1 MNVFKYKALAKN
13 GDKKFGVVLAN
24 NCDEAFENICNKK
37 LSPIDI
43 SKVYKVSSKV
53 SLEEILMFFLHVDF
67 QLKCG
72 AKINDAI
79 DNFIDFNSNKILNVK
94 LLEISNSLKAGH
106 SLSEAFQNSVFD
118 KTVSGLLKSAEK
130 TGNLSEII
138 SNILEFLKLKNE
150 WKNKVRSI
158 LAYPILIVS
167 IALIIMWFCVTI
179 LGPQV
184 VSLLNDYNNGDIPI
198 LTDFAVNYLPK
209 IGLFFGFISI
219 LAFAILSISSISSH
233 LKNKFKNYLLSIPKI
248 GGILQKVTCWQFCKI
263 LQIALNSK
271 LDFIKSLEL
280 GIDSVDIEKIKIDL
294 GKVKLKI
301 LCGHKIF
308 EAFSSLKYMPKS
320 ISTAIYIG
328 EEGNNL
334 DNSMKHIS
342 DELYKEIL
350 SDLKKLGRYLSTGLT
365 LMTGGIFIFI
375 LVSVFY
381 PMYNYIEV
389 MDR

>member
-1 MNVFKYKALAKN
+1 MNVFKYKALAKS
-13 GDKKFGVVLAN
+13 GEKKSGVVLAN
-24 NCDEAFENICNKK
+24 NYGEAFENICHKK

-79 DNFIDFNSNKILNVK
+79 DTFIDFNSNKILNIK
-94 LLEISNSLKAGH
+94 LLEISDQLKSGY
-106 SLSEAFQNSVFD
+106 SLSEAFQNSIFD
-118 KTVSGLLKSAEK
+118 KTISGLLKSAEK
-130 TGNLSEII
+130 TGNLPEVI

-158 LAYPILIVS
+158 LSYPIFIVS

-184 VSLLNDYNNGDIPI
+184 IALLNDYDNGNVPL
-198 LTDFAVNYLPK
+198 LTNFAVNYLPN
-209 IGLFFGFISI
+209 FGFFLGIILISTVI
-219 LAFAILSISSISSH
+219 LLSFSSISS
-233 LKNKFKNYLLSIPKI
+233 KFEKKFKNYLLAVPKI
-248 GGILQKVTCWQFCKI
+248 GEILQKITCWQFCKI

-271 LDFIKSLEL
+271 LDFIKSLQL
-280 GIDSVDIEKIKIDL
+280 GIDSVEIEKIKTDL
-294 GKVKLKI
+294 EKVKLKI
-301 LCGHKIF
+301 LGGHKIF
-308 EAFSSLKYMPKS
+308 ESFSSLRYMPKS

-350 SDLKKLGRYLSTGLT
+350 SDLKKLGRYLSAGLT

-375 LVSVFY
+375 LVSIFY

-389 MDR
+389 MER